1 MRKILLIIM
10 TILALTG
17 CKKEPLFTRT
27 TLFRPGN
34 YDSQN
39 YRIPAIITAKDGTL
53 VTLTDKR
60 KNNDRDLP
68 QDIDV
73 VCRYSEDLGLTWSE
87 PLTVAEGTGLRH
99 GFGDAALALTNDP
112 NGLISVF
119 VGGTGFWQSKPDNTI
134 KTYKIISYDGGRTW
148 TEPEDI
154 THFIYGSECQDSIR
168 SHWRGSFCASGNGL
182 LTSTGRIMFV
192 AAVHEDSEWVATNY
206 VVYSDDN
213 GATWNVSGRA
223 SVGGDEAKFVE
234 LENGDILMSMRHK
247 GNRWYNVSH
256 DGGVTWND
264 TVSEWTD
271 LVGPACNGDIIPYY
285 INGKRD
291 TGDGRR
297 VLLHSLPASDKREN
311 VAVYVSEDEG
321 KTWSHKKIIVPYFSA
336 YSSLCVLP
344 DNTIGLY
351 VEECLYEDEGYE
363 MVFYRFNYDY
373 LIRDER

>member
-1 MRKILLIIM
+1 MTKRLTLILLVLFS
-10 TILALTG
+10 LAG
-17 CKKEPLFTRT
+17 CRKEPLYMRT

-34 YDSQN
+34 YNSQS
-39 YRIPAIITAKDGTL
+39 YRIPAVITAKDGTL

-60 KNNDRDLP
+60 KCNDLDLP

-73 VCRYSEDLGLTWSE
+73 VCRWSDDMGATWSE
-87 PLTVAEGTGLRH
+87 PVTVAEGTGRKH
-99 GFGDAALALTNDP
+99 GFGDAAVALTNDP

-119 VGGTGFWQSKPDNTI
+119 VGGVGFWQSMPTHSNR
-134 KTYKIISYDGGRTW
+134 TYKSMSYDGGRTW

-154 THFIYGSECQDSIR
+154 TRFIFGKDCDDTIR
-168 SHWRGSFCASGNGL
+168 RHWRGSFCASGNGL

-192 AAVHEDSEWVATNY
+192 AAVHEDAEWVATNY

-213 GATWNVSGRA
+213 GATWSVSGRA
-223 SVGGDEAKFVE
+223 SVGGDEAKVVE
-234 LENGDILMSMRHK
+234 LANGDILMSMRHQ
-247 GNRWYNVSH
+247 GNRWYNISH

-264 TVSEWTD
+264 TVAEWTD

-285 INGKRD
+285 VDGK
-291 TGDGRR
+291 R

-321 KTWSHKKIIVPYFSA
+321 KTWSHRKIIVPYFSA

-351 VEECLYEDEGYE
+351 VEECMYEDEGYE
-363 MVFYRFNYDY
+363 MVFYRFDYDY
-373 LIRDER
+373 LTRPE

>member
-1 MRKILLIIM
+1 MKKLTLILLVLLS
-10 TILALTG
+10 LAG
-17 CKKEPLFTRT
+17 CKNEPIFNRT
-27 TLFRPGN
+27 TLFRSGN
-34 YDSQN
+34 YNSRN

-73 VCRYSEDLGLTWSE
+73 VCRYSEDLGKTWSE
-87 PLTVAEGTGLRH
+87 PVTVAEGTGLRH
-99 GFGDAALALTNDP
+99 GFGDAALALTNDE
-112 NGLISVF
+112 NGLIGVF

-134 KTYKIISYDGGRTW
+134 KTYKIMSYDGGRTW

-154 THFIYGSECQDSIR
+154 THFIYGSECQDSVR
-168 SHWRGSFCASGNGL
+168 SRWRGSFCASGNGL

-192 AAVHEDSEWVATNY
+192 AAVHENAEWVATNY

-213 GATWNVSGRA
+213 GATWNVSDRA
-223 SVGGDEAKFVE
+223 SVGGDEAKVVE
-234 LENGDILMSMRHK
+234 LKNGDILMSMRHK
-247 GNRWYNVSH
+247 GNRWYNISH

-264 TVSEWTD
+264 TVSEWAD

-285 INGKRD
+285 IDGKRD

-321 KTWSHKKIIVPYFSA
+321 KTWSHKKIVVPYFSA

-351 VEECLYEDEGYE
+351 VEECMYEDEGYE
-363 MVFYRFNYDY
+363 MVFYRFDY
-373 LIRDER
+373 EWIME